1 MIMLFRVLRG
11 IPIGLT
17 LDGVSELGDDR
28 GICIV
33 CNPREERCVAR
44 KLSLMIIYLVEIVP
58 L

>member
-1 MIMLFRVLRG
+1 MLFRVLRG